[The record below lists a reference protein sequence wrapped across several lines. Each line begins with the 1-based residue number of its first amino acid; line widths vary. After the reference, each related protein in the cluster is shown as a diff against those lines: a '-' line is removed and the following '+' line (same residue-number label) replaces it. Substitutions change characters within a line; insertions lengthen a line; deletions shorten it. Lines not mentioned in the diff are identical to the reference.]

1 MKVRY
6 KIRAGAKR
14 SELLLQCNYNPPG
27 FLRNL
32 YLRSHYSWTQRHA
45 DTLRQWLNEMLT
57 PTKRSQ
63 PDMPTFSHVDLLA
76 GSHVGMLYADTDLLK
91 RLLPD
96 VLRRWHGDMQT
107 WRHTDAC
114 WHVDMLIQ
122 TCWCWH
128 SDVLTSWCADMQTP
142 WRHDA
147 DILTC
152 QYANVQT
159 RWCLHADLLTG
170 WRVDMQTY
178 RDADAVMLTG
188 RLEETLT
195 RGHTVT
201 LKCLHGDM
209 ETRWRTNMLPCWHT
223 DVDKVPCECVRDTE
237 VPAASVQSPSPFNT
251 INFERFTIFPEVY
264 GSSLTRLTIS
274 RLST

>member
-1 MKVRY
+1 
-6 KIRAGAKR
+6 
-14 SELLLQCNYNPPG
+14 
-27 FLRNL
+27 
-32 YLRSHYSWTQRHA
+32 
-45 DTLRQWLNEMLT
+45 
-57 PTKRSQ
+57 
-63 PDMPTFSHVDLLA
+63 
-76 GSHVGMLYADTDLLK
+76 
-91 RLLPD
+91 
-96 VLRRWHGDMQT
+96 
-107 WRHTDAC
+107 
-114 WHVDMLIQ
+114 MLIQ

-142 WRHDA
+142 WRHADA

-152 QYANVQT
+152 RYANVQT
-159 RWCLHADLLTG
+159 RWCLHADLVAG

-178 RDADAVMLTG
+178 RHADAVMLTG

-251 INFERFTIFPEVY
+251 INFERFTIFPEVC

>member
-1 MKVRY
+1 M
-6 KIRAGAKR
+6 
-14 SELLLQCNYNPPG
+14 
-27 FLRNL
+27 RNF

-45 DTLRQWLNEMLT
+45 DTLRQWRNEMLT

-63 PDMPTFSHVDLLA
+63 PDMPTFSHVDMRQVVMLA
-76 GSHVGMLYADTDLLK
+76 CWYAETDILK

-96 VLRRWHGDMQT
+96 ALRRWHGDMQT
-107 WRHTDAC
+107 WRHSDAC
-114 WHVDMLIQ
+114 WHVDILIQ

-128 SDVLTSWCADMQTP
+128 SDMLTSYCADMQTP
-142 WRHDA
+142 WRHADT

-152 QYANVQT
+152 RYANVQT
-159 RWCLHADLLTG
+159 RWCLHADRLTG

-178 RDADAVMLTG
+178 RHADAVFLTG

-195 RGHTVT
+195 RGHTFT
-201 LKCLHGDM
+201 LKCWHGDM

-251 INFERFTIFPEVY
+251 INFERFTIFPEVC